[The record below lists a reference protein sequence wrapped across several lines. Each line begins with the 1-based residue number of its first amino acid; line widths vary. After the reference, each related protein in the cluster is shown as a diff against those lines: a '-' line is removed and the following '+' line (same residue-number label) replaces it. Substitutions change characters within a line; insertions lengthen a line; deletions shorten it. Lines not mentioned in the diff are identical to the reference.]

1 MTNSPAEN
9 TLGQTGGLWN
19 LWFGL
24 AVLGFVVLCLALW
37 FPRDIGSGFLQK
49 NLTGRTVPGDAFF
62 PVILVLLMVPLAGLL
77 VFSQLRGG
85 TARGGE
91 QVGRI
96 GLNNLLF
103 LGRAG
108 LVTALSLLVM
118 NQAGPVIV
126 WATNAAG
133 LTDASGYRALSGT
146 FPFNVM
152 GFFVG
157 GTLLTCAFLF
167 ITRHELRVRV
177 RDVLIAVEAAASLI
191 LIFAGLLDNVQLP
204 PNADL

>member
-1 MTNSPAEN
+1 MNDGPAEKAS
-9 TLGQTGGLWN
+9 GQTGGRWN

-24 AVLGFVVLCLALW
+24 AVLGFVVLCLTLW

-62 PVILVLLMVPLAGLL
+62 PVILVLLMVPLAALL
-77 VFSQLRGG
+77 VFSQFRGG

-91 QVGRI
+91 PVGRI
-96 GLNNLLF
+96 GLGNLSF

-108 LVTALSLLVM
+108 LVTLLSLLVI
-118 NQAGPVIV
+118 NHSGAAVV
-126 WATNAAG
+126 WITNATG
-133 LTDASGYRALSGT
+133 LTAASGYRALSGT
-146 FPFNVM
+146 FPFNVV

-167 ITRHELRVRV
+167 ITRHELRA
-177 RDVLIAVEAAASLI
+177 RDVLISAATAASLI
-191 LIFAGLLDNVQLP
+191 FIFAGLLDNVQLP